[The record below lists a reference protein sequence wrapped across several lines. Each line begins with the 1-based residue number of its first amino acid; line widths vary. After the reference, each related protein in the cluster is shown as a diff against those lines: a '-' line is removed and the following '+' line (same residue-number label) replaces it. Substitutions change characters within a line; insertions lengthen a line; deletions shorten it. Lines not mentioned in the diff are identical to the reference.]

1 MLFFAAFWWRCALLM
16 LIWWIWF
23 LLLQIPERWT
33 MVLSASGDTH
43 HLTTIYIII
52 VPDTCWRERERER
65 KREKF
70 LYDQYLLKV
79 VWTRYFFVGSI
90 FLWWVWRLVAFKAM
104 SQVCHH
110 ITFSQWV
117 QWNFLI
123 WIETRGMTC
132 GESFLASNLYQ
143 KIFLKKY
150 RK

>member
-1 MLFFAAFWWRCALLM
+1 LMTVCFADADLMNLVSFVANTRAVDHGTIGVRRYAPSHDYLHYNCTRYLLK
-16 LIWWIWF
+16 
-23 LLLQIPERWT
+23 
-33 MVLSASGDTH
+33 
-43 HLTTIYIII
+43 
-52 VPDTCWRERERER
+52 RER

-143 KIFLKKY
+143 KMFLKKS
-150 RK
+150 KK